1 MAFRKRISRRASRKS
16 FRRGARSSK
25 RNLRAKIPRGGNR
38 M

>member
-16 FRRGARSSK
+16 FRRGAKSSR
-25 RNLRAKIPRGGNR
+25 RNLRAKVPRGGIR

>member
-1 MAFRKRISRRASRKS
+1 MAFRKRLSRSASRKS

-25 RNLRAKIPRGGNR
+25 RNLRSRSSRGGIR